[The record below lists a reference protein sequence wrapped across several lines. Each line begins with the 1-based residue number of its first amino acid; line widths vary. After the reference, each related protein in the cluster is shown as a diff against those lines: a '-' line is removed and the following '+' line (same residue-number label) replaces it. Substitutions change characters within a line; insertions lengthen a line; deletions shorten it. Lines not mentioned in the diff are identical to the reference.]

1 MASNSATEANIR
13 RWCTLYLAQSLEIAP
28 DQIGPDVTFARL
40 GLDSANS
47 VQLIL
52 SLEEH
57 LGIELDPEMM
67 FDYPTIAAL
76 ARQLA
81 IQAGGKDEL

>member
-1 MASNSATEANIR
+1 LASNSATQANIQ
-13 RWCTLYLAQSLEIAP
+13 RWCILYLAQSLEIVP
-28 DQIGPDVTFARL
+28 ELIGPDVTFSRL

-47 VQLIL
+47 VQMIL

-57 LGIELDPEMM
+57 LGIELDPEIV
-67 FDYPTIAAL
+67 FDHPTIASL

-81 IQAGGKDEL
+81 ILAGGKADT